1 MRRQQSDGGRQLN
14 FEFPDDD
21 ETGPQKGTREN
32 ATARTPELWKAVEK
46 RSRSAELKQPGTERK
61 KDRRHCR
68 KRLQV
73 DWNTERIAGQ
83 RAQKRGGGNKERRC
97 ELRKALQPAA
107 GEEEAATW
115 VGAIPRPQCGRV
127 LCSMKRVICR
137 DLRAEVLAQ
146 QCEIER
152 LQRIVQDGQ
161 RRLEDKEGEMRKE
174 RQELL
179 ASGVAQSE
187 AHRKWEEG
195 IRRQMQKQLFAEE
208 QLGEAVQGRGNLNGS
223 GHLDRAVVD
232 WEQRLM
238 SQSQS
243 RWEIRCGGSGEG
255 PISVPY
261 QCAKEICM
269 QLAEADREWELA
281 VGGWAEVKGAVI
293 VLERQ
298 VGRLERQVVE
308 LKSDAEVA
316 KAAVRAEMADEKP
329 QADKSR
335 AAWEAA
341 IERDRTEVANAWQI
355 VEQIR
360 RQKLFVACNTE
371 VGSSGLQLLLA
382 EVNKQEFMRCKLVG
396 DAWRHFNVVAEAP
409 FQYYGVEQGRRQ
421 RKNTDRRAIELR
433 RECRGMVVSGDGVVK
448 IRPVQKFYRM
458 WQLSGVEKA
467 ALDCVKVQT
476 VTEKL
481 DGEMMC
487 GVVMEGQVELWS
499 RGGWT
504 PQARSATRWA
514 SSKGVGV
521 LTMVAEVW
529 ERGGTATFEYLGR
542 QSRVKVR
549 YAETDLVLLA
559 VRDRESG
566 VWWDHTELERLG
578 EHHGVAVVRRLF
590 ELEVL
595 GLHEIESEVSKWT
608 GVEGVIIRMVD
619 GMVLKAKSLWWRRGE
634 SKEKRRW
641 HSLEAKQQARKRRAK
656 RRYHMETESQRVVL
670 RGWNHW
676 VHPSRVFSEMASAEK
691 VEAIYRRSDGRQGT
705 VVVSFGTAEAAK
717 AVIEQGC
724 RRVYGSRVSAVRA
737 YSARV
742 TPTEEHRVKTWWRQ
756 GRV

>member
-21 ETGPQKGTREN
+21 ETGPQKGTRAN
-32 ATARTPELWKAVEK
+32 ATARTPELPKVEK
-46 RSRSAELKQPGTERK
+46 RSRSAELRQPGTAKK
-61 KDRRHCR
+61 KDKPCR
-68 KRLQV
+68 KRLQGN
-73 DWNTERIAGQ
+73 WNADRMEGRKLQ
-83 RAQKRGGGNKERRC
+83 RRGGGNKKRRC
-97 ELRKALQPAA
+97 ELRTALQPTA
-107 GEEEAATW
+107 GEEEATMR
-115 VGAIPRPQCGRV
+115 VGAVPRPQCGRV
-127 LCSMKRVICR
+127 MCSLKRVICR

-152 LQRIVQDGQ
+152 LQRIVEDGQ
-161 RRLEDKEGEMRKE
+161 RRLEDKECEMRKE
-174 RQELL
+174 REELL
-179 ASGVAQSE
+179 ALGVAQSE
-187 AHRKWEEG
+187 AHKKWEEG
-195 IRRQMQKQLFAEE
+195 IRRQMQKQLFVKE
-208 QLGEAVQGRGNLNGS
+208 QLGYAVRGDGS
-223 GHLDRAVVD
+223 EMMDGSSHLRGAVVD
-232 WEQRLM
+232 WEQKLM
-238 SQSQS
+238 SQSQG
-243 RWEIRCGGSGEG
+243 RWEIRRGDSEEG

-261 QCAKEICM
+261 QWAKEICM
-269 QLAEADREWELA
+269 QLAEADREWERA

-293 VLERQ
+293 LLEKQ
-298 VGRLERQVVE
+298 AGSLEKQVVE
-308 LKSDAEVA
+308 LQSDAEAA
-316 KAAVRAEMADEKP
+316 KAAVRAEMADEKA
-329 QADKSR
+329 QGDRLR

-341 IERDRTEVANAWQI
+341 IERDRTEVANAWQM

-487 GVVMEGQVELWS
+487 GVVREGQVELWS

-521 LTMVAEVW
+521 LMMVAEVW